1 VRVKICGVTRLE
13 DGRLAAT
20 LGAWAVGFV
29 FWPGSPRFVDPS
41 RARDIARQLPPA
53 VTAVGVFV
61 DQPAE
66 YVTDVAR
73 YVGLGAVQLHGN
85 ESAEYAR
92 SIARPEMEAA
102 STQREVPDV
111 GAASTQREV
120 SHVGAA
126 FRRPEIIKAFSLEQV
141 ADASELGEWGE
152 MTVLLDAVDTGR
164 RGGTGKTIDWHAAA
178 RIARMRPVVL
188 AGGLGPDNVAE
199 AVRLVK
205 PAAID
210 VSSGVE
216 RSPGLKDAAL
226 MEALFAAVADSQEVG
241 S

>member
-1 VRVKICGVTRLE
+1 MRVKICGVTRME

-41 RARDIARQLPPA
+41 RAREIARQLPPA

-92 SIARPEMEAA
+92 SIARPDVEAA

-111 GAASTQREV
+111 GT
-120 SHVGAA
+120 A
-126 FRRPEIIKAFSLEQV
+126 FRRPEIIKAFSLQQLGDV
-141 ADASELGEWGE
+141 SELGEWGE
-152 MTVLLDAVDTGR
+152 TTVLLDAVDAER